1 MHFIVGTAG
10 HIDHGKTAL
19 VKALTGQDTDRL
31 KEEKERGISIDLGFA
46 ALRLPDGVTAGVVD
60 VPGHERFIKNMLA
73 GAHGIDLVLFVVAA
87 DDGVMP
93 QTEEHL
99 DILHLLGVRG
109 GIVVVTKADLVD
121 EKRLAEVRE
130 EIEIL
135 TAGTVLECAP
145 TCIVSSL
152 TGRGLDELR
161 AEIARSLSRVTAAAR
176 PDKPFRMPIDRA
188 FVIKGHGVVVTGTAI
203 AGRISPGEAVRILPG
218 GEEARVRSVQVHGRE
233 VGRAERGQR
242 VALNLVG
249 VERTEVV
256 RGHVVV
262 HPSLAATTE
271 RLDALVEIRPLAK
284 KPLPNRRRVRLHLG
298 TAEVMAKIVLLGGVR
313 EITPRG
319 RAWAQLVCEAPVVAL
334 RGDRF
339 ILRSESAD
347 RTLGGGV
354 VVHPFAPRHRA
365 ADRSLPAILER
376 LESDDPAVLA
386 LALLAIDRAFALAP
400 SWLAQ
405 AADVP
410 EASILAVA
418 SNPQIEALP
427 DRRVVE
433 ALAAR
438 DRWEKWLAA
447 LLETLDAHHRSHPLQ
462 PGMEMELL
470 RARLPYPV
478 SAKLFRGIVD
488 RLAGE
493 GKIVR
498 EESLVRLPTHRV
510 KLEKEEQAAT
520 ASLERLLESGGFTP
534 PDVKQMGETLRIAPK
549 RLAELLQGLEREGK
563 VAKVSQDL
571 YYHSGV
577 LGRLRELIAERIRS
591 AGPIAAAELRDM
603 IGASRKFSIALLEYF
618 DRTGFTIRVGDR
630 RKLRRG

>member
-46 ALRLPDGVTAGVVD
+46 ELRLPDGVTAGVVD

-99 DILHLLGVRG
+99 DIVHLLGVRS

-135 TAGTVLECAP
+135 TADTALEDAP
-145 TCIVSSL
+145 TCIVSSV

-161 AEIARSLSRVTAAAR
+161 REIALRLSRATAAR
-176 PDKPFRMPIDRA
+176 QDKPFRMPIDRA
-188 FVIKGHGVVVTGTAI
+188 FVMKGHGVVVTGTAV
-203 AGRISPGEAVRILPG
+203 AGQVSPGQGVRILPG
-218 GEEARVRSVQVHGRE
+218 GEEARVRTVQVHGDE

-249 VERTEVV
+249 VERTDVV

-262 HPSLAATTE
+262 HPSNTATTE
-271 RLDALVEIRPLAK
+271 RLDALVEIRPLAR
-284 KPLPNRRRVRLHLG
+284 KPLANRSRVRLHIG
-298 TAEVMAKIVLLGGVR
+298 TAEVMAKIVLLAGVQ
-313 EITPRG
+313 EIAPRG
-319 RAWAQLVCEAPVVAL
+319 RGWAQLVCDAPVVAV

-365 ADRSLPAILER
+365 ADRSLPALLER
-376 LESDDPAVLA
+376 LQRDDPAVLT
-386 LALLAIDRAFALAP
+386 LALLAMDSAFALAP

-405 AADVP
+405 AADVA
-410 EASILAVA
+410 EAKILAVA
-418 SNPQIEALP
+418 SNPEIEALP
-427 DRRVVE
+427 GRGNVE
-433 ALAAR
+433 ALSAKA
-438 DRWEKWLAA
+438 RWEKWLAQ
-447 LLETLDAHHRSHPLQ
+447 LLEALGAHHRSNPLQ

-488 RLAGE
+488 RLASE

-498 EESLVRLPTHRV
+498 EESLVRLPAHRV
-510 KLEKEEQAAT
+510 KLEKADQAAT
-520 ASLERLLESGGFTP
+520 ADLERLLESGGFTP
-534 PDVKQMGETLRIAPK
+534 PDLKQMGETLRIAPR

-571 YYHSGV
+571 YYHSAV
-577 LGRLRELIAERIRS
+577 LGRLRDEIAERIRT

-603 IGASRKFSIALLEYF
+603 IGASRKFSIALLEYL

-630 RKLRRG
+630 RKLRRE